1 MSQVLGVID
10 GGATQIKD
18 KSGQPVNVGVIV
30 IRTSENESAPVD
42 HVGYCR
48 LNYKDSIIKSL
59 KRIKWH
65 RPKPDPKEPVIP
77 AQAGI
82 HESEQPHD

>member
-1 MSQVLGVID
+1 MSQVLGVYD
-10 GGATQIKD
+10 GGSTQIKD
-18 KSGQPVNVGVIV
+18 KSGQMMNVGVIV
-30 IRTSENESAPVD
+30 FRTSENESAPVD

-48 LNYKDSIIKSL
+48 LNHKDSIIKSL

-82 HESEQPHD
+82 QEG